1 MGTSLPESTGGTE
14 PSPVVVFAALSEE
27 LASLRRRSRSDL
39 ELIRTGVG
47 ITNAD
52 RTVRWRLQQAKLR
65 AVLGIGFAGGLSPS
79 LQVGD
84 LVVARQIRGSSI
96 SESSREL
103 LQAAESVHA
112 DGLAVHFGIATTVS
126 DFVCKASSKQALAR
140 AVGNEQVAC
149 VDMESAAVAHACSEH
164 GIPFLIVRCISDR
177 LDEDLPLDF
186 NRCRKADGNISPAKV
201 AWAALLHPQALGPLQ
216 ELQKRSRAC
225 AEKLAQFVEELIPW
239 IRL

>member
-1 MGTSLPESTGGTE
+1 MKRSNRRQLKCRGAGGVRNKYHRRISAADWR
-14 PSPVVVFAALSEE
+14 PNKICRNDVVRRN
-27 LASLRRRSRSDL
+27 ASRDGGEIRRPK
-39 ELIRTGVG
+39 
-47 ITNAD
+47 N
-52 RTVRWRLQQAKLR
+52 AKL
-65 AVLGIGFAGGLSPS
+65 AGC
-79 LQVGD
+79 
-84 LVVARQIRGSSI
+84 VARQIRGNST
-96 SESSREL
+96 SEPSREL
-103 LQAAESVHA
+103 LQAAESVRT
-112 DGLAVHFGIATTVS
+112 DRLAVHFGIATTVS

>member
-126 DFVCKASSKQALAR
+126 DFICESRSKHDLAKTL
-140 AVGNEQVAC
+140 GNEEIAW
-149 VDMESAAVAHACSEH
+149 VDMESAAVAHACSEY
-164 GIPFLIVRCISDR
+164 GVPFLIVRCISDR
-177 LDEDLPLDF
+177 FDEDLPLDF
-186 NRCRKADGNISPAKV
+186 NRCRNTDGNISPAKV
-201 AWAALLHPQALGPLQ
+201 AWAALLHPRAFGRLRD
-216 ELQKRSRAC
+216 LQKRSQAC
-225 AEKLAQFVEELIPW
+225 AEKLAQFVEELIPYT
-239 IRL
+239 RG

>member
-1 MGTSLPESTGGTE
+1 MAMSRLEGTRGAE
-14 PSPVVVFAALSEE
+14 PPPLLVFAALREE
-27 LASLRRRSRSDL
+27 LAPLRRRGHLGL

-47 ITNAD
+47 VANAD
-52 RTVRWRLQQAKLR
+52 RTVRWRLQQAKVR
-65 AVLGIGFAGGLSPS
+65 TVLGIGFAGGLSPS

-84 LVVARQIRGSSI
+84 LLVARQIRGNST
-96 SESSREL
+96 SEPSREL
-103 LQAAESVHA
+103 LQAAESVCT
-112 DGLAVHFGIATTVS
+112 DRLGLHFGIATTVS